1 MKSKFASHVA
11 LVALAI
17 GAGHAGTA
25 WAQSRDLKAELPDR
39 LELGR
44 DAPGNPCV
52 ATRFWNDPASTG
64 YFSLSYSVT
73 CRGATAS
80 RSLAVVRGYNVVDAE
95 KAEASLKC
103 GAAATREVAGLGTV
117 QARRCIDGVIG
128 LETIVTS
135 LDRGDRRFLV
145 SAASA
150 QQGIAEEALRIVS
163 GKKSPDD
170 DRNRKSPAAI
180 ELASL
185 EAPVGSSAEAALAY
199 DPQTALQQGLR
210 LVRQGLHME
219 ASRVLN
225 DGLSRMGPE
234 TPLATRIDLLLV
246 AGLADSNLRFFDSAT
261 DYFTR
266 ADRLL
271 SENPTAEGAAV
282 LARKRENY
290 AALDLLNR
298 RRFAG
303 AVSALDM
310 LVSAPVDPQQP
321 LTDPATVRAINQSG
335 EGSSSGSSTLAVP
348 DVSTLSQLVIDSQAN
363 WARSVALLAQN
374 KPDEALV
381 ALQAADRSFSV
392 LRREKVDQRQV
403 LWLDARIEKQRGR
416 ILARQGDIPGALA
429 SLDKAIASLNRAGSD
444 GSGIGPTLAE
454 TQLER
459 AAIASRTN
467 ADRQEILSQF
477 DGAVDSLVS
486 SGALGSVLP
495 PSIEKY
501 LDLLVIDATTNPTG
515 NAGERFF
522 RAIQSI
528 GEPAVARQFTQLQS
542 IVTADPSLAAKVQ
555 DRSEIEREITQLR
568 FQIAGTPADQSGQ
581 IAALDKKRADAEARL
596 IAIDAELQTS
606 NAFSAVDDRPATIAE
621 LQSNLRPGEAYLKVT
636 EIRNYAFGILI
647 DAQGYKIYRV
657 ARPMVEV
664 KPVADL
670 VRASID
676 GGADNKLPIF
686 AVAGSYALFQLLL
699 GPVEDRLLAAKTVI
713 IDPSGPLE
721 KLPVGVLVTNRASV
735 DRFAATRRASPY
747 DYSQVDF
754 LAKQVSVSSALSPRS
769 FIVARKLP
777 ESNAPQPF
785 MGFAQ
790 HMPVSVTR
798 QVGDR
803 MISIGSG
810 CQVELSA
817 IAQLTHQLAP
827 INKRELD
834 RATAA
839 LGVTG
844 APELTGQAFTD
855 TAVKERTD
863 LDQFQ
868 ILHFATHG
876 LTEGQWGCAKSPP
889 ALVTS
894 LDGGESDA
902 ILSFSE
908 IAGLKLNANLVV
920 LSACDTASGV
930 SAAEARASGQE
941 ESGATLEGLVRAFL
955 TANTRA
961 VLTTY
966 WPISDEGE
974 SEALIE
980 DFYRAGRSSD
990 IATALRSAQT
1000 GLMND
1005 PKASHPIYWG
1015 PFFVVGDASKT
1026 MLSGS
1031 AQRALNAGPAAAQ
1044 VAHVGTK

>member
-1 MKSKFASHVA
+1 MKSKLASQVA
-11 LVALAI
+11 LAALAI
-17 GAGHAGTA
+17 GSVHAAAGQ
-25 WAQSRDLKAELPDR
+25 AQARELRAEIPDR

-44 DAPGNPCV
+44 DAPGNPCT

-64 YFSLSYSVT
+64 YFSVSYSIT

-80 RSLAVVRGYNVVDAE
+80 RSLGIVRSYKIEDAA
-95 KAEASLKC
+95 KAEASLQC
-103 GAAATREVAGLGTV
+103 GAAAERTVPGLGAV
-117 QARRCIDGVIG
+117 RARRCVDGVIG
-128 LETIVTS
+128 LETVVTS
-135 LDRGDRRFLV
+135 FEKNGRRFLV
-145 SAASA
+145 SAASP
-150 QQGIAEEALRIVS
+150 QQGVAEEALRVVS
-163 GKKSPDD
+163 GSQAPNE
-170 DRNRKSPAAI
+170 DRNRKSEAAI
-180 ELASL
+180 EFAAL
-185 EAPVGSSAEAALAY
+185 EAPAGGTADAALAY

-210 LVRQGLHME
+210 LLRQGLHME

-225 DGLSRMGPE
+225 DGLSRMGPD

-246 AGLADSNLRFFDSAT
+246 AGLADSNLRFFDSAAE
-261 DYFTR
+261 YFAR
-266 ADRLL
+266 ADQLL
-271 SENPTAEGAAV
+271 AENPTAEGAAV

-303 AVSALDM
+303 AVSALDQ

-321 LTDPATVRAINQSG
+321 LTDPATVRSLNQSG
-335 EGSSSGSSTLAVP
+335 EGGGGSGGSVAVP

-363 WARSVALLAQN
+363 WARSVALLAQS
-374 KPDEALV
+374 KPADAMTALN
-381 ALQAADRSFSV
+381 AADRSFSV

-403 LWLDARIEKQRGR
+403 LWLDARIEKQRAR
-416 ILARQGDIPGALA
+416 ILARQGDVPGALA
-429 SLDKAIASLNRAGSD
+429 ALDRAIASLNRAGAD

-459 AAIASRTN
+459 AAIAARATR
-467 ADRQEILSQF
+467 DRQAILAQF
-477 DGAVDSLVS
+477 DGAVDSLVA

-501 LDLLVIDATTNPTG
+501 LDLLVEDAAADPGG

-522 RAIQSI
+522 RAIQAV

-542 IVTADPSLAAKVQ
+542 VVTADPSLAAKVQ

-568 FQIAGTPADQSGQ
+568 FQLASTPAEQAGE
-581 IAALDKKRADAEARL
+581 IEALDKRRAAAEARL

-621 LQSNLRPGEAYLKVT
+621 VQTNLRPGEAYLKVT

-647 DAQGYKIYRV
+647 DQQGYQIYRV
-657 ARPMVEV
+657 ARPIVEV
-664 KPVADL
+664 RPVAEL

-676 GGADNKLPIF
+676 GGANNKLPVF
-686 AVAGSYALFQLLL
+686 NVAGSYALFQLLL
-699 GPVEDRLLAAKTVI
+699 GPVEERLLAAETVI
-713 IDPSGPLE
+713 VDPSGPLE
-721 KLPVGVLVTNRASV
+721 KLPVGVLVTDRASV
-735 DRFAATRRASPY
+735 DSFASTRAANPY
-747 DYSQVDF
+747 DYSRVNF
-754 LAKQVSVSSALSPRS
+754 LAKRLSVSSALSPRS
-769 FIVARKLP
+769 FIVARRLP
-777 ESNAPQPF
+777 ASTAPQPF

-790 HMPVSVTR
+790 HMPVPMSGQLGGRMLSV
-798 QVGDR
+798 
-803 MISIGSG
+803 GSG

-817 IAQLTHQLAP
+817 IAALTNQLAP
-827 INKRELD
+827 IDSRELD

-839 LGVTG
+839 LGVPG

-855 TAVKERTD
+855 TAVKARTD

-894 LDGGESDA
+894 LDGDGSDA

-980 DFYRAGRSSD
+980 NFYRAGRSSD
-990 IATALRSAQT
+990 IATALRGAQT
-1000 GLMND
+1000 GLMSD
-1005 PKASHPIYWG
+1005 PKTSHPIYWG
-1015 PFFVVGDASKT
+1015 AFFVVGDASKT
-1026 MLSGS
+1026 MLSG
-1031 AQRALNAGPAAAQ
+1031 AAQ
-1044 VAHVGTK
+1044 TAIAPAPQVARAGVAQ

>member
-1 MKSKFASHVA
+1 MKPKLASHVA
-11 LVALAI
+11 TIALI
-17 GAGHAGTA
+17 AGSLHAGQVLA
-25 WAQSRDLKAELPDR
+25 RDLKAQLPDR

-44 DAPGNPCV
+44 DAPGNPCA

-64 YFSLSYSVT
+64 YFSISYSIT

-80 RSLAVVRGYNVVDAE
+80 RSLGVVRGYKIEDAA
-95 KAEASLKC
+95 KAEASLTC
-103 GAAATREVAGLGTV
+103 GAAAERAVPGLGAV
-117 QARRCIDGVIG
+117 RARRCIDGVIG
-128 LETIVTS
+128 LETVVTT
-135 LDRGDRRFLV
+135 LDRGSQRFLV
-145 SAASA
+145 SATSA
-150 QQGIAEEALRIVS
+150 QQGVAEEALRIVS
-163 GKKSPDD
+163 GKTSPND
-170 DRNRKSPAAI
+170 DRNRKSEAAVDF
-180 ELASL
+180 AAL
-185 EAPVGSSAEAALAY
+185 EAPAGSSGEAALAY

-225 DGLSRMGPE
+225 DGLSRLAPD

-246 AGLADSNLRFFDSAT
+246 AGLADSNLRFFDSAA
-261 DYFTR
+261 DYFAR
-266 ADRLL
+266 ADKLL
-271 SENPTAEGAAV
+271 AENPTAEGAAV

-298 RRFAG
+298 RRFG
-303 AVSALDM
+303 NAVTALDQ
-310 LVSAPVDPQQP
+310 LVSAPVDPTQP

-335 EGSSSGSSTLAVP
+335 EGGGGSTGTVAVP

-374 KPDEALV
+374 KPVEAMT
-381 ALQAADRSFSV
+381 ALETAERSFSV

-403 LWLDARIEKQRGR
+403 LWLDARIEKQRAR

-429 SLDKAIASLNRAGSD
+429 SLDRAIASLNRAGSD

-459 AAIASRTN
+459 AAVASRTN
-467 ADRQEILSQF
+467 EDRQKLLAQF
-477 DGAVDSLVS
+477 DGAVDSLVA

-501 LDLLVIDATTNPTG
+501 LDLLVEDAKTNPGG

-522 RAIQSI
+522 RAIQSV

-555 DRSEIEREITQLR
+555 DRTEVEREITQLR
-568 FQIAGTPADQSGQ
+568 YQIAGTPADQGGT
-581 IAALDKKRADAEARL
+581 IAALDKRRADAEARL

-621 LQSNLRPGEAYLKVT
+621 LQQNLRDGEAYLKVT
-636 EIRNYAFGILI
+636 GIRNYAFGILI
-647 DAQGYKIYRV
+647 DKQGYQIYRV
-657 ARPMVEV
+657 GRPMVEV
-664 KPVADL
+664 EPVAAL

-676 GGADNKLPIF
+676 GGSNNKLPIF
-686 AVAGSYALFQLLL
+686 NVAGSYALFQLLL
-699 GPVEDRLLAAKTVI
+699 GPVEDRLLAARTVI
-713 IDPSGPLE
+713 VDPSGPLE
-721 KLPVGVLVTNRASV
+721 KLPVGVLVTDRASV
-735 DRFAATRRASPY
+735 TGFAQTRKANPY
-747 DYSQVDF
+747 DYSQVNF
-754 LAKQVSVSSALSPRS
+754 LAKRLAVSSALSPRS

-777 ESNAPQPF
+777 ESTAPQPF

-790 HMPVSVTR
+790 HMPVAMTG
-798 QVGDR
+798 QAGGR

-817 IAQLTHQLAP
+817 IAALTHQLSP
-827 INKRELD
+827 INKSELD

-844 APELTGQAFTD
+844 APELTGQDFTD

-894 LDGGESDA
+894 LDGEGSDA

-980 DFYRAGRSSD
+980 DFYRAGRTSD
-990 IATALRSAQT
+990 IATALRSAQM
-1000 GLMND
+1000 GLMNE

-1026 MLSGS
+1026 MLSGAAQTAVAPVS
-1031 AQRALNAGPAAAQ
+1031 APAVQ
-1044 VAHVGTK
+1044 VAHVGNNR

>member
-1 MKSKFASHVA
+1 MKSKLASQ
-11 LVALAI
+11 VALAALAV
-17 GAGHAGTA
+17 GSLQAAGGQAHA
-25 WAQSRDLKAELPDR
+25 RELRAEVPDR

-44 DAPGNPCV
+44 DAPGNPCA

-64 YFSLSYSVT
+64 YFSVSYSIT

-80 RSLAVVRGYNVVDAE
+80 RSLGVVRSYKIEDAD
-95 KAEASLKC
+95 KAEGSLRC
-103 GAAATREVAGLGTV
+103 GAAAERTVPGLGAV
-117 QARRCIDGVIG
+117 RARRCVDGVIG
-128 LETIVTS
+128 LETVVTS
-135 LDRGDRRFLV
+135 FDKNGRRFLA
-145 SAASA
+145 SAASS
-150 QQGIAEEALRIVS
+150 QQGVAEEALRVVS
-163 GKKSPDD
+163 GKQAPNE
-170 DRNRKSPAAI
+170 DRNRDSEAAI
-180 ELASL
+180 DFAAL
-185 EAPVGSSAEAALAY
+185 EAPAGGAAEAALAY

-210 LVRQGLHME
+210 LLRQGLHME

-225 DGLSRMGPE
+225 DGLSRMGSE

-246 AGLADSNLRFFDSAT
+246 AGLADSNLRFFDSAAE
-261 DYFTR
+261 YFAR
-266 ADRLL
+266 ADQLL
-271 SENPTAEGAAV
+271 AENPTAEGAAV

-298 RRFAG
+298 RRFAS
-303 AVSALDM
+303 AVSALDQ
-310 LVSAPVDPQQP
+310 LVSAPVDPLQP
-321 LTDPATVRAINQSG
+321 LTDPATVRSLNQSG
-335 EGSSSGSSTLAVP
+335 EGGGGGSGGSVAVP
-348 DVSTLSQLVIDSQAN
+348 DISTLSQLVIDSQAN
-363 WARSVALLAQN
+363 WARSVALLAQS
-374 KPDEALV
+374 KPDEAMT
-381 ALQAADRSFSV
+381 ALNAADRSFSV

-403 LWLDARIEKQRGR
+403 LWLDARIEKQRAR
-416 ILARQGDIPGALA
+416 ILARQGDVPAALA
-429 SLDKAIASLNRAGSD
+429 ALDRAIASLNRAGAD

-459 AAIASRTN
+459 AAIASRTSG
-467 ADRQEILSQF
+467 DRQAILAQF
-477 DGAVDSLVS
+477 DGAVDSLVA

-501 LDLLVIDATTNPTG
+501 LDLLVEDAATNPGG

-522 RAIQSI
+522 RAIQAV

-568 FQIAGTPADQSGQ
+568 FQLASTPAEQAGEID
-581 IAALDKKRADAEARL
+581 ALDKKRAGAEARL

-606 NAFSAVDDRPATIAE
+606 DAFSAVDDRPATIAE
-621 LQSNLRPGEAYLKVT
+621 VQTNLRAGEAYLKVT

-647 DAQGYKIYRV
+647 DQQGYQIYRV
-657 ARPMVEV
+657 SRPMVEV
-664 KPVADL
+664 QPVAEL

-676 GGADNKLPIF
+676 GGADNKLPVF

-699 GPVEDRLLAAKTVI
+699 GPVEERLLAAKTVI
-713 IDPSGPLE
+713 VDPSGPLE
-721 KLPVGVLVTNRASV
+721 KLPVGVLVTDRASV
-735 DRFAATRRASPY
+735 ESFASTRAANPY
-747 DYSQVDF
+747 DYSRVNF
-754 LAKQVSVSSALSPRS
+754 LAKRLSVSSALSPRS
-769 FIVARKLP
+769 FIVARRLP
-777 ESNAPQPF
+777 ASTAPQPF

-790 HMPVSVTR
+790 HMPVAMSG
-798 QVGDR
+798 QMGGR
-803 MISIGSG
+803 MISVGSG
-810 CQVELSA
+810 CEVELSA
-817 IAQLTHQLAP
+817 IAALTNQLAP
-827 INKRELD
+827 IDSRELD

-839 LGVTG
+839 LGVSG
-844 APELTGQAFTD
+844 APALTGQAFTD
-855 TAVKERTD
+855 TAVKARTD

-894 LDGGESDA
+894 LDGGGSDA

-980 DFYRAGRSSD
+980 SFYRAGRGSD

-1000 GLMND
+1000 GLMSD

-1015 PFFVVGDASKT
+1015 AFFVVGDASKT
-1026 MLSGS
+1026 MLSGA
-1031 AQRALNAGPAAAQ
+1031 AQAAVAPAARVAQ
-1044 VAHVGTK
+1044 AVVAP